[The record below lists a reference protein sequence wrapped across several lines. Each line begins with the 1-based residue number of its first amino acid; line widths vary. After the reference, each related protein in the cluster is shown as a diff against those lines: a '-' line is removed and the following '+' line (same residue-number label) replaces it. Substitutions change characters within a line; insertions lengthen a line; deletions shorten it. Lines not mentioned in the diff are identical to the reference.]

1 MIENS
6 ISELFNSIES
16 SYEYQEYQKIK
27 KILESDQE
35 VLSLVDEIKKLQKE
49 STVLEYNNNPKYLE
63 LDKEIEQ
70 KVKKLNELPAY
81 IKYLQAM
88 DNFNQVLKTSSSLI
102 SNYVDDIIK

>member
-49 STVLEYNNNPKYLE
+49 STALEYNNNPKYLE